1 MKLHPLQVNNFL
13 GMKNALPSQVQTFVT
28 VDFFN
33 HATKHTDLSSGYEP
47 DVSTMFSF
55 KNQVDNFFLS
65 YLQKEYILIEVH
77 LVKGSLA
84 AGGGSQKHIK
94 KIGEARLPLT
104 KLLEKDTS
112 F

>member
-1 MKLHPLQVNNFL
+1 MSEFSILTQESDIRPTENILDLRLSSMKLHPLQVNNFL

-55 KNQVDNFFLS
+55 KN
-65 YLQKEYILIEVH
+65 
-77 LVKGSLA
+77 
-84 AGGGSQKHIK
+84 
-94 KIGEARLPLT
+94 
-104 KLLEKDTS
+104 
-112 F
+112 